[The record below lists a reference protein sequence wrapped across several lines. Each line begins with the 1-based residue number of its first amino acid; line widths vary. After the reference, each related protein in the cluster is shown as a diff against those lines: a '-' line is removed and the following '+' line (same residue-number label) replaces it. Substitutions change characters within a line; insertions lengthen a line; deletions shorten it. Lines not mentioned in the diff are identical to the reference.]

1 MKASKIFQ
9 GDMVI
14 WVIFFFLCV
23 ISLVEV
29 FSAASTLAYKDGSFW
44 SPLIKQAAFLAGGTL
59 VVIFFHNIPCRFFKL
74 IPIIF
79 LPLSVIL
86 LLITLLFGNEANDAS
101 RWIGFGFF
109 QFQPSEIAKV
119 TVIASV
125 ALVLAQQQ
133 RQDGAD
139 DKAFKYTLIIVG
151 VICALIFTEN
161 LSTAALLFGV
171 VFLMMFIGR
180 VKLILLGK
188 LILGIIGGLGLIIL
202 IAAISPKD
210 SAIMKSRIFHRFQTW
225 ESRIDKQGEDIEKD
239 AKTYRITDK
248 TAQRDHANIA
258 IATSGFI
265 GKMPGNSVQRDFL
278 SQAYSDFIFAII
290 IEELGL
296 WGAAMVVFL
305 YIVLLFRAGRIASRC
320 ERNFPAFLAMGL
332 ALLLVSQ
339 AILNMMVATGL
350 FPITGQPL
358 PLISRGGTATL
369 INCTYIGMILSV
381 SRYSRKTLDHSDPFV
396 KVNK

>member
-119 TVIASV
+119 TVIAS
-125 ALVLAQQQ
+125 
-133 RQDGAD
+133 
-139 DKAFKYTLIIVG
+139 
-151 VICALIFTEN
+151 E
-161 LSTAALLFGV
+161 
-171 VFLMMFIGR
+171 IGR
-180 VKLILLGK
+180 AHV
-188 LILGIIGGLGLIIL
+188 
-202 IAAISPKD
+202 
-210 SAIMKSRIFHRFQTW
+210 
-225 ESRIDKQGEDIEKD
+225 
-239 AKTYRITDK
+239 
-248 TAQRDHANIA
+248 
-258 IATSGFI
+258 
-265 GKMPGNSVQRDFL
+265 
-278 SQAYSDFIFAII
+278 
-290 IEELGL
+290 
-296 WGAAMVVFL
+296 
-305 YIVLLFRAGRIASRC
+305 
-320 ERNFPAFLAMGL
+320 
-332 ALLLVSQ
+332 
-339 AILNMMVATGL
+339 
-350 FPITGQPL
+350 
-358 PLISRGGTATL
+358 
-369 INCTYIGMILSV
+369 
-381 SRYSRKTLDHSDPFV
+381 
-396 KVNK
+396 